1 MQRAG
6 ARLFLVPK
14 EQVGEAQAKAGDS
27 VEVVGVGTLDEAIQA
42 LAARGGDISGIPGAC
57 PGG

>member
-1 MQRAG
+1 
-6 ARLFLVPK
+6 
-14 EQVGEAQAKAGDS
+14 VGEAQAKAGDAI
-27 VEVVGVGTLDEAIQA
+27 EVVGVGTLDEAIQA